1 MFLKILCWWIPG
13 GQAQDFL
20 SKDVNK
26 NKGVEF
32 RLDSGESM
40 ATVPAFQQAFTVDR
54 FVFLSM
60 LLFLPLELCR
70 ICLAPRFVL
79 KNKAHREQLMEHL
92 PPCSISWSASRNVGY
107 WI

>member
-1 MFLKILCWWIPG
+1 M
-13 GQAQDFL
+13 
-20 SKDVNK
+20 NK